1 MKGTPYI
8 SHMQVSRFTDLLE
21 KPLEIIQE
29 SDLSALRQIVET
41 YPYFQAARGMELIGL
56 KNANSFKYNAA
67 LKKHAAYTSDRSW
80 LFEIITQEAFN
91 SQTKVKKAPQTS
103 LSKETDLA
111 KQGAEPSEIPT
122 ITQKYTEED
131 YTEQTSDKKNDSQQV
146 KEANFSSLEL
156 GKPLEFNK
164 NDRYSFEEWLQLSAK
179 NSVENKTETSIVKT
193 SDTPKKAAKM
203 AQINAFIATNPKMS
217 TPLTNPE
224 EITIKDAQKIN
235 KEALMTETLARV
247 YLEQKKY
254 KKALQAYKILS
265 LKYPEKNSFF
275 ASQIKVVQKLIKENL

>member
-1 MKGTPYI
+1 
-8 SHMQVSRFTDLLE
+8 MQVSRFKALLE
-21 KPLEIIQE
+21 NPLDISQDADIA
-29 SDLSALRQIVET
+29 ALKQIVET

-56 KNANSFKYNAA
+56 KNSNSFKYNAA

-91 SQTKVKKAPQTS
+91 KSKNTDQSIETPSTDETVNSSIELTDIDTSAQRDTEAQYTDQTS
-103 LSKETDLA
+103 YEAHKV
-111 KQGAEPSEIPT
+111 SEAQEI
-122 ITQKYTEED
+122 
-131 YTEQTSDKKNDSQQV
+131 SM
-146 KEANFSSLEL
+146 SSLEL

-164 NDRYSFEEWLQLSAK
+164 NDRYSFEEWLQLSTKKSLDTKSKKEETNTSEK
-179 NSVENKTETSIVKT
+179 N
-193 SDTPKKAAKM
+193 KKAAKM
-203 AQINAFIATNPKMS
+203 AQINAFIATNPKISPPLPS
-217 TPLTNPE
+217 TE
-224 EITIKDAQKIN
+224 KITIKDAEKIN

-275 ASQIKVVQKLIKENL
+275 ASQIKVVQKLIKENK

>member
-1 MKGTPYI
+1 
-8 SHMQVSRFTDLLE
+8 MQVSRFTDLLE

-91 SQTKVKKAPQTS
+91 SKTKVKKAPQTS

>member
-1 MKGTPYI
+1 
-8 SHMQVSRFTDLLE
+8 MQVSRFTALLE
-21 KPLEIIQE
+21 NPLDISHDADIA
-29 SDLSALRQIVET
+29 ALKQIVDT

-56 KNANSFKYNAA
+56 KNSNSFKYNAA

-91 SQTKVKKAPQTS
+91 KSKNTDHSIETPSTDETVNSSIELTDIDTS
-103 LSKETDLA
+103 AQRDTEAQYTD
-111 KQGAEPSEIPT
+111 
-122 ITQKYTEED
+122 
-131 YTEQTSDKKNDSQQV
+131 QTSD
-146 KEANFSSLEL
+146 EAHKFSEAQETSMSSLEL

-164 NDRYSFEEWLQLSAK
+164 NDRYSFEEWLQLSTKKSIDKKTKKEETNTSEK
-179 NSVENKTETSIVKT
+179 N
-193 SDTPKKAAKM
+193 KKAAKM
-203 AQINAFIATNPKMS
+203 AQINAFIATNPKISPPLSS
-217 TPLTNPE
+217 TE
-224 EITIKDAQKIN
+224 KITIKDAEKIN

-275 ASQIKVVQKLIKENL
+275 ASQIKVVQKLIKENK

>member
-1 MKGTPYI
+1 
-8 SHMQVSRFTDLLE
+8 MQVSRFTDLLE

-265 LKYPEKNSFF
+265 LKYPEKSTFF
-275 ASQIKVVQKLIKENL
+275 ADRIKKIEIFQKNKS

>member
-1 MKGTPYI
+1 
-8 SHMQVSRFTDLLE
+8 MQVSRFTDLLE

-179 NSVENKTETSIVKT
+179 NSVENKTETSILKT

>member
-1 MKGTPYI
+1 
-8 SHMQVSRFTDLLE
+8 MQVSRFTALLE
-21 KPLEIIQE
+21 NPLDISQDADIA
-29 SDLSALRQIVET
+29 ALKQIVET

-56 KNANSFKYNAA
+56 KNSNSFKYNAA

-91 SQTKVKKAPQTS
+91 KSKNTDDSIETPSTDETVNSS
-103 LSKETDLA
+103 LELTDIDT
-111 KQGAEPSEIPT
+111 GAQRDTEA
-122 ITQKYTEED
+122 QYTD
-131 YTEQTSDKKNDSQQV
+131 QTSD
-146 KEANFSSLEL
+146 EAHKVSEAQETSMSSLEL

-164 NDRYSFEEWLQLSAK
+164 NDRYSFEEWLQLSTKKSIDKKTKKEETNTSEK
-179 NSVENKTETSIVKT
+179 N
-193 SDTPKKAAKM
+193 KKAAKM
-203 AQINAFIATNPKMS
+203 AQINAFIATNPKISPPLPS
-217 TPLTNPE
+217 TE
-224 EITIKDAQKIN
+224 KITIKDAEKIN

-275 ASQIKVVQKLIKENL
+275 ASQIKVVQKLIKENK

>member
-1 MKGTPYI
+1 
-8 SHMQVSRFTDLLE
+8 MQVSRFTDLLE

-275 ASQIKVVQKLIKENL
+275 ASQIKLVQKLIKENL

>member
-1 MKGTPYI
+1 
-8 SHMQVSRFTDLLE
+8 MQVSRFTDLLE

-265 LKYPEKNSFF
+265 LKYPEKSGFF
-275 ASQIKVVQKLIKENL
+275 ADQIKAIKDLQENNTEK

>member
-1 MKGTPYI
+1 
-8 SHMQVSRFTDLLE
+8 MQVSRFTDLLE

-217 TPLTNPE
+217 TPLTKPE

>member
-1 MKGTPYI
+1 
-8 SHMQVSRFTDLLE
+8 MQVSRFTALLE
-21 KPLEIIQE
+21 NPLDISHDADIA
-29 SDLSALRQIVET
+29 ALKQIVDT

-56 KNANSFKYNAA
+56 KNSNSFKYNAA

-91 SQTKVKKAPQTS
+91 K
-103 LSKETDLA
+103 SKNTDQSIETPSTDETVNTAVEALEA
-111 KQGAEPSEIPT
+111 VALTEITTATQRDAEA
-122 ITQKYTEED
+122 Q
-131 YTEQTSDKKNDSQQV
+131 YTEQTSNEEHKVS
-146 KEANFSSLEL
+146 EAQEPSLSSLEL

-164 NDRYSFEEWLQLSAK
+164 NDRYSFEEWLQLSTKKSIDKKTKKEETNTSEK
-179 NSVENKTETSIVKT
+179 N
-193 SDTPKKAAKM
+193 KKAAKM
-203 AQINAFIATNPKMS
+203 AQINAFIATNPKISPPLSS
-217 TPLTNPE
+217 TE
-224 EITIKDAQKIN
+224 KITIKDAEKIN

-275 ASQIKVVQKLIKENL
+275 ASQIKVVQKLIKENK

>member
-1 MKGTPYI
+1 
-8 SHMQVSRFTDLLE
+8 MQVSRFTALLE
-21 KPLEIIQE
+21 NPLDISQDADIA
-29 SDLSALRQIVET
+29 ALKQIVET

-56 KNANSFKYNAA
+56 KNSNSFKYNAA

-91 SQTKVKKAPQTS
+91 KSKNTDQPIETPSTDETVNSSIELTDIDTS
-103 LSKETDLA
+103 AQRDTEAQYTD
-111 KQGAEPSEIPT
+111 
-122 ITQKYTEED
+122 
-131 YTEQTSDKKNDSQQV
+131 QTSD
-146 KEANFSSLEL
+146 EAHKFSEAQETSMSSLEL

-164 NDRYSFEEWLQLSAK
+164 NDRYSFEEWLQLSTKKSLDTKSKKKETNTSEK
-179 NSVENKTETSIVKT
+179 N
-193 SDTPKKAAKM
+193 KKAAKM
-203 AQINAFIATNPKMS
+203 AQINAFIATNPKISPPLPS
-217 TPLTNPE
+217 TE
-224 EITIKDAQKIN
+224 KITIKDAEKIN

-275 ASQIKVVQKLIKENL
+275 ASQIKVVQKLIKENK

>member
-1 MKGTPYI
+1 
-8 SHMQVSRFTDLLE
+8 MQVSRFTALLE
-21 KPLEIIQE
+21 NPLDISQDADIA
-29 SDLSALRQIVET
+29 ALKQIVET

-56 KNANSFKYNAA
+56 KNSNSFKYNAA

-91 SQTKVKKAPQTS
+91 K
-103 LSKETDLA
+103 SKDTDDSIETPSADKIENTAVEAVEALEA
-111 KQGAEPSEIPT
+111 VALTEITTATQRDAEA
-122 ITQKYTEED
+122 Q
-131 YTEQTSDKKNDSQQV
+131 YTEQTSNEEHKVS
-146 KEANFSSLEL
+146 EAQEPSLSSLEL

-164 NDRYSFEEWLQLSAK
+164 NDRYSFEEWLQLSTKKSIDKKTKKEETNTSEK
-179 NSVENKTETSIVKT
+179 N
-193 SDTPKKAAKM
+193 KKAAKM
-203 AQINAFIATNPKMS
+203 AQINAFIATNPKIS
-217 TPLTNPE
+217 PPLPNTE
-224 EITIKDAQKIN
+224 KITIKDAEKIN

-275 ASQIKVVQKLIKENL
+275 ASQIKVVQKLIKENI

>member
-1 MKGTPYI
+1 
-8 SHMQVSRFTDLLE
+8 MQVSRFTDLLE

-91 SQTKVKKAPQTS
+91 TQTKVKKAPQTS